1 MDLRERKTRASIRRA
16 FLDLRAAKPLER
28 ITVRE
33 LVERAEVGKATFY
46 LHYRSVYDLSE
57 SLQRQAIDEIVGAI
71 QEPEAYLTA
80 PDRVTRQLF
89 EAFRDRSELI
99 DVLFAGEQAAVLAQ
113 SIEAALRQRIA
124 DRFPSVG
131 DDPWNDALL
140 TFEIQGGF
148 YAYRRVVRH
157 GAPADAALPAPAGA
171 DAAGEKR
178 GAREAAGAGGQA
190 HAPGDAPADGQEAV
204 DAICAAVRA
213 VTGLMRGEGAGS
225 SGDGAAAEA

>member
-178 GAREAAGAGGQA
+178 GAREAAGAG
-190 HAPGDAPADGQEAV
+190 DALADGQDAF

-213 VTGLMRGEGAGS
+213 VTGLMRGEGAGG